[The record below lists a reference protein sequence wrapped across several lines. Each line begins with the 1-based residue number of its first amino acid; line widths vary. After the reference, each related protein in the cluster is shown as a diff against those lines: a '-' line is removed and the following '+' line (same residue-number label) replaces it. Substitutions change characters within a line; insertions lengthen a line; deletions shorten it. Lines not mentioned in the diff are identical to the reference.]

1 VSASCRRALFPPI
14 RSQFE
19 KGHGRL
25 EERAILCQEVAPA
38 EIDFPFAA
46 QIARIDRCRE
56 FKDGRFTQETVFVI
70 TSLEPAAASPE
81 RIAKLARDHWAIENQ
96 LHYRRDWSFD
106 EDRCRIRNVRGAR
119 VMASLRSLAIAWNA
133 AQPERPCRQS
143 TLPQLQRATAAKLH
157 RAVRAVT
164 KPWL

>member
-1 VSASCRRALFPPI
+1 MSASCRRALFPPA
-14 RSQFE
+14 RSQVE

-25 EERAILCQEVAPA
+25 ETRALLSREVAPA

-46 QIARIDRCRE
+46 QIARIDRTRE
-56 FKDGRFTQETVFVI
+56 FADGRGTAETVFLI
-70 TSLEPAAASPE
+70 TSLEPARADPQRLAQ
-81 RIAKLARDHWAIENQ
+81 LARAHWSIENQ

-106 EDRCRIRNVRGAR
+106 EDRCRIRHRRGAR
-119 VMASLRSLAIAWNA
+119 AMASLRNLAVAWHA
-133 AQPERPCRQS
+133 AQPKRPPRQA

-164 KPWL
+164 KPWR